1 MICQLV
7 DIEYCPGTPTVMQK
21 VCLTSLVIIADS
33 ARSTCNSCVTSY
45 VECLTINPNAVKKVD
60 NLHGYMVVRS
70 TTIR

>member
-33 ARSTCNSCVTSY
+33 ARATCNSCVTSY
-45 VECLTINPNAVKKVD
+45 VERLDIIPNVVKKVD
-60 NLHGYMVVRS
+60 Y
-70 TTIR
+70 